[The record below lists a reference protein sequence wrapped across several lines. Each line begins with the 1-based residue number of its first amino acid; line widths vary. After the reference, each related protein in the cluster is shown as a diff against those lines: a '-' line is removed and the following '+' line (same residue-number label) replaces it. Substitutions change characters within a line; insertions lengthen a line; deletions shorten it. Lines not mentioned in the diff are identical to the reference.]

1 MEIEKKFFGDSEFWI
16 KPMGRID
23 LDTTSALENEVNE
36 QIDKITYL
44 TVDFSEVNYISSIGL
59 RALLAF
65 QKKMMD
71 KGEMKITNVKPEV
84 LEIFKMVGFDKILNI
99 I

>member
-1 MEIEKKFFGDSEFWI
+1 MNFEKKMFGDSEFWI
-16 KPMGRID
+16 KPIGRID
-23 LDTTSALENEVNE
+23 LDTTPEFEKEVNE
-36 QIDKITYL
+36 QIDNIVYL
-44 TVDFSEVNYISSIGL
+44 TIDFSDVDYISSIGL

-65 QKKMMD
+65 QKKMMT

-84 LEIFKMVGFDKILNI
+84 SEIFKMVGFDKILNI

>member
-1 MEIEKKFFGDSEFWI
+1 MDFEKKMFGDSEFWI
-16 KPMGRID
+16 KPIGRID
-23 LDTTSALENEVNE
+23 LDTTPEFEKEVNE
-36 QIDKITYL
+36 QIDNIVYL
-44 TVDFSEVNYISSIGL
+44 TIDFSDVDYISSIGL

-65 QKKMMD
+65 QKKMMT

-84 LEIFKMVGFDKILNI
+84 SEIFKMVGFDKILNI